1 MLEQRSGPLLL
12 AVLEG
17 DHQQRVPTVVDS
29 VESLSG
35 DGLDSV
41 ETLEVLHELVRSI
54 SRARDQLVQ
63 LHVLRHRGSAVAVWP
78 PTCLPLGSPIAAS
91 TGGISG
97 PYAEFFAA

>member
-35 DGLDSV
+35 DRFDSV
-41 ETLEVLHELVRSI
+41 ETLQVLHELVGSI
-54 SRARDQLVQ
+54 SGARDELVQ
-63 LHVLRHRGSAVAVWP
+63 LHVLRHRASAVWP
-78 PTCLPLGSPIAAS
+78 PTCLRGRSPGRVRREES
-91 TGGISG
+91 SG
-97 PYAEFFAA
+97 NITV